1 MSREDAAERQRAFL
15 HALVEDG
22 GAHDGVAP
30 ERLGALR
37 ETLQRK
43 ATRRSAHAHAAP
55 RGWLRRLV
63 AGLRRRLSSPPRP
76 A

>member
-1 MSREDAAERQRAFL
+1 VSREDAAERQRAFL

-30 ERLGALR
+30 ERLTALR

-43 ATRRSAHAHAAP
+43 AARRSAHAAP

-63 AGLRRRLSSPPRP
+63 AGFRRRLSSPSRP